1 MAAASIDTSQV
12 FSLSTAEYGRKTIRA
27 TQVGVLAAA
36 IWPAE
41 TVSISQEHILAVG
54 ASSNTTEVSQAFVLA
69 ACIGRVSDPHVRA
82 WTYTLDGHDFYVV
95 RLGNDET
102 LVYDLM
108 TQQWST
114 FSTGYSA
121 LWRAFNG
128 QNWLGADRIAA
139 GYGSNVIVGDDGNG
153 SLYFLDPDG
162 DFDDDALTGS
172 ETPRE
177 YERAVIGQIVAH
189 GYDAKRCFGV
199 TVLGSIGTQ
208 LDSSDDYRTVNLA
221 VSDDAGRTY
230 IDSGDLTVPAEE
242 YSTRLNWRSLGSIR
256 YPGRLFKISDTGA
269 LRRIDGMDVDDGT

>member
-1 MAAASIDTSQV
+1 MAAATIDVSQV
-12 FSLSTAEYGRKTIRA
+12 FSLSTAEYGSQTIRA
-27 TQVGVLAAA
+27 SQVGVLAAA

-41 TVSISQEHILAVG
+41 TVSISQEHVLAAG
-54 ASSNTTEVSQAFVLA
+54 SSSNTIEASQVFVLA

-82 WTYTLDGHDFYVV
+82 WTYTLDGHDFYIV

-102 LVYDLM
+102 LVYDLL

-114 FSTGYSA
+114 FSTGYTA

-139 GYGSNVIVGDDGNG
+139 GYGSNVVVGDDGNG

-177 YERAVIGQIVAH
+177 YERAVIGQIVSH

-199 TVLGSIGTQ
+199 TLLGSIGEQ
-208 LDSSDDYRTVNLA
+208 LDPSDEYRTVNLT
-221 VSDDAGRTY
+221 VSDD
-230 IDSGDLTVPAEE
+230 SGKTDVDMGALAVPAVG
-242 YSTRLNWRSLGSIR
+242 YSTRLNWRSIGSIR
-256 YPGRLFKISDTGA
+256 YPGRLFKISDIGA

>member
-1 MAAASIDTSQV
+1 MAAATIDVSQV
-12 FSLSTAEYGRKTIRA
+12 FSLSTAEYGSQTIRA
-27 TQVGVLAAA
+27 SQVGVLAAA

-41 TVSISQEHILAVG
+41 TVSISQEHVLAAG
-54 ASSNTTEVSQAFVLA
+54 SSSNTIEASQVFVLA

-82 WTYTLDGHDFYVV
+82 WTYTLDGHDFYIV

-102 LVYDLM
+102 LVYDLL

-114 FSTGYSA
+114 FSTGYTA

-128 QNWLGADRIAA
+128 QNWLGADRVAA
-139 GYGSNVIVGDDGNG
+139 GYGSNVVVGDDGNG

-172 ETPRE
+172 ETHRE
-177 YERAVIGQIVAH
+177 YERAVIGQIVSH

-199 TVLGSIGTQ
+199 TLLGSIGEQ
-208 LDSSDDYRTVNLA
+208 LDPSDEYRTVNLT
-221 VSDDAGRTY
+221 VSDDSGKTY
-230 IDSGDLTVPAEE
+230 VDMGALAVPAEG
-242 YSTRLNWRSLGSIR
+242 YSTRLNWRSIGSIR
-256 YPGRLFKISDTGA
+256 YPGRLFKISDIGA